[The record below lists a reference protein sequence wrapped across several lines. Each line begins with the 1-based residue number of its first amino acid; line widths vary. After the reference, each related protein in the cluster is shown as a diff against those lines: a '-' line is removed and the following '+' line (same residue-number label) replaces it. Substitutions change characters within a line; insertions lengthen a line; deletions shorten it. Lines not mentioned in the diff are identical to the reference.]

1 MEIRDQYYS
10 VILGAGVILL
20 LLLATCSSAPEK
32 EKASQPDDGLGVTVI
47 DPITRDFEEI
57 KESGTLRMIT
67 RYSSNT
73 YFLNQG
79 LEWGF
84 EYELVKEFAKTHD
97 LTLDVVVVEPEQNPY
112 DMLNNGIGDV
122 IAANYTI
129 TPARKQYVAFTQPY
143 NLVEQILIF
152 SDVLKNPPS
161 SVEEMADRN
170 IPITVRS
177 NSSYFQRLQNLQ
189 QAGIAVDIQLE
200 PNKKDTESL
209 LFEVAQGRHL
219 ATVADDNIFQAV
231 SIYMNGLMKGPVIA
245 QNDTIGWAVRKN
257 ADDLKE
263 QMNTFLNQHFR
274 FAEIGEPPKR
284 SGFLNVL
291 RRRYFEG
298 GSQVAGYYAPESR
311 MAKGGMIS
319 PYDELFKK
327 VADSAGVDW
336 LMLAAITAKETQF
349 KPRAKSWTGAVGLMQ
364 ILPRYSEVKETK
376 MLYDAETNVREG
388 VRIITEHL
396 NHYAYMDSTNQ
407 WRFALAAYNAGQ
419 GHVADARRLAID
431 SNKNPNEWQHT
442 ADALIKLMDRAY
454 YKNARYGFCRGIETV
469 NYVQDIINRYRTY
482 QSILM
487 MAKDTEE
494 NEWPGVLGVFN

>member
-1 MEIRDQYYS
+1 MAKYFQYYAAI
-10 VILGAGVILL
+10 VLIGITILVSA
-20 LLLATCSSAPEK
+20 CSTDEEK
-32 EKASQPDDGLGVTVI
+32 NPQPDDGLGVTVT
-47 DPITRDFEEI
+47 DPITRDFEQI

-97 LTLDVVVVEPEQNPY
+97 LTLDVIVVEPEQNPY
-112 DMLNNGIGDV
+112 DMLNNGTGDV

-161 SVEEMADRN
+161 SVDEMAERN

-177 NSSYFQRLQNLQ
+177 NSSYYQRLQNLQ
-189 QAGIAVDIQLE
+189 QAGIGVDIQLE

-209 LFEVAQGRHL
+209 LFEVAQGQHL
-219 ATVADDNIFQAV
+219 ATVADDNIFQAAD
-231 SIYMNGLMKGPVIA
+231 IYMNGLMKGPTIA
-245 QNDTIGWAVRKN
+245 QNDTIAWAVRKN
-257 ADDLKE
+257 ADELKK
-263 QMNTFLNQHFR
+263 QMNAFLNQHFR
-274 FAEIGEPPKR
+274 FAEAGERPKR

-298 GSQVAGYYAPESR
+298 GSQVAGYYEPESR
-311 MAKGGMIS
+311 TSKSGVIS

-349 KPRAKSWTGAVGLMQ
+349 KAGAKSWTGAMGLMQ

-469 NYVQDIINRYRTY
+469 NYVQDIMNRYRTY

-487 MAKDTEE
+487 MAKDNEE
-494 NEWPGVLGVFN
+494 NARPGVLGIFN